1 MWADCCECGT
11 HEDIIAGL
19 CRVCRI
25 ELGYEHITEE

>member
-19 CRVCRI
+19 CRGCRI
-25 ELGYEHITEE
+25 ELGYDKETNA